1 MKKTLAVLL
10 AVLLTVGMCP
20 AFAFAAEAKAY
31 KVDYTKPPVILI
43 DGINAVKL
51 IRDIGTKEETTAFP
65 FEADDVV
72 DIVKSHASE
81 LWDMLDGDY
90 TAENEASVLD
100 AVDVLLEDI
109 AMNDDGT
116 SKYDITADWFYPGE
130 TRPAYIG
137 EEEEESGVDIAGEIN
152 GKLNQIKNWFRS
164 LFQDEPEELT
174 EEEIRIKML
183 ENRSTYKFQYDWRLD
198 PFVIVEQLH
207 EYVEFMKEFTGF
219 DTVTLVGF
227 SEGAAM
233 LNTYLT
239 VYGFDGLESVI
250 WLCGAQNGVELVGQL
265 FTGRISVD
273 AHALTE
279 YVRDNG
285 GTETSDEMLANL
297 MDALRTIGIT
307 GNLMTYTNNI
317 IDALLKDGGIRSV
330 IRDTFAK
337 MPAIWALIGDEYYE
351 EAKAYVF
358 NEPGDAETFA
368 TLLETIDRYHYEVQ
382 AHCAEI
388 MANAKAATGKIGV
401 VAKYGLRV
409 TPLIDNSDI
418 QSDGVIDVKSTS
430 CGATAAPYGKTLG
443 SDYTQAVADGHNHL
457 SSDGM
462 IDASTALY
470 PDYTWFFKNL
480 QHSNLPDCVYELL
493 DFIAHAD
500 GQATVFDDAQFP
512 QFQVYSPI
520 DGEVA
525 PLKGDGSQNAIQRAL
540 LRFKMFFRDL
550 LNRIR
555 DFFGIKDKDD

>member
-10 AVLLTVGMCP
+10 AVLLTLGMCP
-20 AFAFAAEAKAY
+20 AFAFAAGAKAY

-51 IRDIGTKEETTAFP
+51 IRNIGTKEEKTAFP
-65 FEADDVV
+65 FESDDVV
-72 DIVKSHASE
+72 ELVKSHANE

-90 TAENEASVLD
+90 SAENEASVLD
-100 AVDVLLEDI
+100 GVNGLLEDI

-116 SKYDITADWFYPGE
+116 SKYDVTADWFYPGE
-130 TRPAYIG
+130 ERPAYIG
-137 EEEEESGVDIAGEIN
+137 EEEQQGFDIS
-152 GKLNQIKNWFRS
+152 GKLGDLKNWFHS
-164 LFQDEPEELT
+164 LFRREPEELT
-174 EEEIRIKML
+174 EEELRIKML

-198 PFVIVEQLH
+198 PFEIAEQLH

-239 VYGFDGLESVI
+239 VYGYEGLESVI

-273 AHALTE
+273 AQALTE

-285 GTETSDEMLANL
+285 GTKSSDELLADVL
-297 MDALRTIGIT
+297 KGFKTIGIT
-307 GNLMTYTNNI
+307 GNVLEYTNKI
-317 IDALLKDGGIRSV
+317 IDALLEDGGIRTV
-330 IRDTFAK
+330 IRRTFAK
-337 MPAIWALIGDEYYE
+337 MPAVWSLIGDDYYE

-382 AHCAEI
+382 AHSAEI

-409 TPLIDNSDI
+409 TPLIENSDI

-430 CGATAAPYGKTLG
+430 CGATAAPYGRTLG
-443 SDYTQAVADGHNHL
+443 DGYVQAMADGHDHL

-480 QHSNLPDCVYELL
+480 QHSSLPDCVYELM

-500 GQATVFDDAQFP
+500 GQVTVFDDARFP

-520 DGEVA
+520 DGETA
-525 PLKGDGSQNAIQRAL
+525 PLKGDGSQNAFLRAM
-540 LRFKMFFRDL
+540 LRVKMFFRDL
-550 LNRIR
+550 MNRIR
-555 DFFGIKDKDD
+555 DFFGIKDEDD